1 MLEALKFIDD
11 VSLNMGGG
19 SSLVLNLSIAF
30 IMFGVALELDLRE
43 FVTLFKS
50 PKPVF
55 VGIFSQFL
63 LMPALT
69 FGLVIIFRNHITLTV
84 GLGMILVAA
93 CPGGNLSNFF
103 SNLARGN
110 LALSVSLTAFSGL
123 GGFVLT
129 SLNFV
134 FWGNLYLDFYTSTAN
149 VVAIPHLEIPFWI
162 VMQTIFIMMG
172 IPMVLGVLF
181 RHRFPKITLRIVVTI
196 KRISI
201 LFFFTIL
208 GILFSRN
215 LDNLFNY
222 IFYVFILVFIH
233 NLIAL
238 AAGYGI
244 ARMSGLKKKDRKT
257 ISIETGIQNT
267 SVAIVLLLNPEIFPA
282 DMAKGGLMFMA
293 VGYGVWH
300 FLSGLIIAGIW
311 SGFSLKPRTGIIE
324 AKSGG
329 QLTTI

>member
-69 FGLVIIFRNHITLTV
+69 FGLVMLFRNHITLTV

-134 FWGNLYLDFYTSTAN
+134 FWGNLYLDF
-149 VVAIPHLEIPFWI
+149 
-162 VMQTIFIMMG
+162 
-172 IPMVLGVLF
+172 
-181 RHRFPKITLRIVVTI
+181 
-196 KRISI
+196 
-201 LFFFTIL
+201 
-208 GILFSRN
+208 
-215 LDNLFNY
+215 
-222 IFYVFILVFIH
+222 
-233 NLIAL
+233 
-238 AAGYGI
+238 
-244 ARMSGLKKKDRKT
+244 
-257 ISIETGIQNT
+257 
-267 SVAIVLLLNPEIFPA
+267 
-282 DMAKGGLMFMA
+282 
-293 VGYGVWH
+293 
-300 FLSGLIIAGIW
+300 
-311 SGFSLKPRTGIIE
+311 
-324 AKSGG
+324 
-329 QLTTI
+329 

>member
-1 MLEALKFIDD
+1 MLEALKLIDD
-11 VSLNMGGG
+11 VSLNITGA
-19 SSLVLNLSIAF
+19 SSLALNISIAF

-43 FVTLFKS
+43 FVKLFKS

-69 FGLVIIFRNHITLTV
+69 FGLVILFRNYITPTV

-93 CPGGNLSNFF
+93 CPGGNLSNFI

-110 LALSVSLTAFSGL
+110 LALSVSLTAFSSL
-123 GGFVLT
+123 GGFILT
-129 SLNFV
+129 PLNFV
-134 FWGNLYLDFYTSTAN
+134 FWGNLYLDFYINTVNA
-149 VVAIPHLEIPFWI
+149 VPVPHLDIPFWI
-162 VMQTIFIMMG
+162 VMQTIFIILG
-172 IPMVLGVLF
+172 IPLVLGVLF
-181 RHRFPKITLRIVVTI
+181 RHRFPKITQRIVVTI

-201 LFFFTIL
+201 LIFFTIL

-215 LDNLFNY
+215 FDNFINY

-238 AAGYGI
+238 AAGYNI
-244 ARMSGLKKKDRKT
+244 ARLTGLDKQDRKT

-267 SVAIVLLLNPEIFPA
+267 SLAIALLINPEIFPA

-293 VGYGVWH
+293 AWYGVWH
-300 FLSGLIIAGIW
+300 ILSGLTIAGIW
-311 SGFSLKPRTGIIE
+311 SGFSLKPRT
-324 AKSGG
+324 A
-329 QLTTI
+329 TINA

>member
-1 MLEALKFIDD
+1 MLEALKLIDD
-11 VSLNMGGG
+11 ISLNITGA
-19 SSLVLNLSIAF
+19 SSLALNISIAF

-43 FVTLFKS
+43 FVKLFKS

-69 FGLVIIFRNHITLTV
+69 FGLVILFRNYITPTV

-93 CPGGNLSNFF
+93 CPGGNLSNFI

-110 LALSVSLTAFSGL
+110 LALSVSLTAFSSL
-123 GGFVLT
+123 GGFILT
-129 SLNFV
+129 PLNFV
-134 FWGNLYLDFYTSTAN
+134 FWGNLYLDFYKSTVNA
-149 VVAIPHLEIPFWI
+149 VPVPHLDIPFWI
-162 VMQTIFIMMG
+162 VMQTIFIILG
-172 IPMVLGVLF
+172 IPLVLGVLF
-181 RHRFPKITLRIVVTI
+181 RHRFPKITQRIVVTI

-201 LFFFTIL
+201 LIFFTIL

-215 LDNLFNY
+215 FDNFINY

-238 AAGYGI
+238 AAGYNI
-244 ARMSGLKKKDRKT
+244 ARLTGLDKQDRKT

-267 SVAIVLLLNPEIFPA
+267 SLAIALLINPEIFPA

-293 VGYGVWH
+293 AWYGVWH
-300 FLSGLIIAGIW
+300 ILSGLTIAGIW
-311 SGFSLKPRTGIIE
+311 SGFSLKPRT
-324 AKSGG
+324 A
-329 QLTTI
+329 TINA

>member
-1 MLEALKFIDD
+1 MLEALKLIDD
-11 VSLNMGGG
+11 VSLNITGG
-19 SSLVLNLSIAF
+19 SSLVLNISIAF

-43 FVTLFKS
+43 FVKLLKS
-50 PKPVF
+50 PKPAF

-69 FGLVIIFRNHITLTV
+69 FGLVILFRNYITPTV

-93 CPGGNLSNFF
+93 CPGGNLSNFI

-110 LALSVSLTAFSGL
+110 LALSVSLTAFSSL
-123 GGFVLT
+123 GGFILT
-129 SLNFV
+129 PLNFV
-134 FWGNLYLDFYTSTAN
+134 FWGNLYLDFYKSTVN
-149 VVAIPHLEIPFWI
+149 TVPVPHLDIPFLI
-162 VMQTIFIMMG
+162 VMQTIFIILG
-172 IPMVLGVLF
+172 IPLVLGVLF
-181 RHRFPKITLRIVVTI
+181 RHRFPKITQRIVVTI

-201 LFFFTIL
+201 LIFFTIL

-215 LDNLFNY
+215 FDNFINY

-238 AAGYGI
+238 AAGYNI
-244 ARMSGLKKKDRKT
+244 ARLTGLNKQDRKT

-267 SVAIVLLLNPEIFPA
+267 SLAIALLLNPEIFPA

-293 VGYGVWH
+293 AWYGVWH
-300 FLSGLIIAGIW
+300 ILSGLTLAGIW
-311 SGFSLKPRTGIIE
+311 SGFSLKPRT
-324 AKSGG
+324 A
-329 QLTTI
+329 TINA